1 MVAWVFSLLTT
12 GSCFMVRSYGVTGSP
27 GIVQYR
33 QPQLSVTVCR
43 VRGFWSSLFTQ
54 PCPVLTIYCVISWS
68 GLWCICLDLLFS
80 LLWYCGAVVLYNY
93 ISESHVSSPCQCVT
107 LPSRHRHHCSRHQ
120 AQLCYNYGSCSHRGS
135 QVVYTD
141 WCYPLVWGCHLTV

>member
-93 ISESHVSSPCQCVT
+93 ISESHVSSVHVNVSHYPRVT
-107 LPSRHRHHCSRHQ
+107 DTIVADTRLSSVTIMVLVHTEDHR
-120 AQLCYNYGSCSHRGS
+120 LC
-135 QVVYTD
+135 T
-141 WCYPLVWGCHLTV
+141 LTGATLWSGGVI